1 MDIWADPR
9 AERTRLEITIH
20 WRIRELP
27 SAAWTSLGVIPQLPW
42 RKASFGLMQPNQ
54 YGEMGVGLIC
64 HSHNEKVLM
73 GNDVGERK

>member
-1 MDIWADPR
+1 MDTWADLR

-27 SAAWTSLGVIPQLPW
+27 SAAWTSLGVVPQLPW
-42 RKASFGLMQPNQ
+42 KKAFFGLMQPDQ
-54 YGEMGVGLIC
+54 YRETGVGLIC
-64 HSHNEKVLM
+64 HSQNEKVLM